1 MSHFVTE
8 TRRPSSEPKASLS
21 RRSTERA
28 ARMAMSRAAR
38 PDLQD
43 AAATSVVAPGSQ
55 DVPSLGERGNQGAM
69 TIIDQAGTMPKAP
82 LGPLRQLLPL
92 AGLTVAVVA
101 NIAWIGFL
109 LYAAYDL
116 AVLA

>member
-1 MSHFVTE
+1 
-8 TRRPSSEPKASLS
+8 
-21 RRSTERA
+21 
-28 ARMAMSRAAR
+28 
-38 PDLQD
+38 
-43 AAATSVVAPGSQ
+43 
-55 DVPSLGERGNQGAM
+55 M

-82 LGPLRQLLPL
+82 LGPSRQLLPL

-116 AVLA
+116 AMLA